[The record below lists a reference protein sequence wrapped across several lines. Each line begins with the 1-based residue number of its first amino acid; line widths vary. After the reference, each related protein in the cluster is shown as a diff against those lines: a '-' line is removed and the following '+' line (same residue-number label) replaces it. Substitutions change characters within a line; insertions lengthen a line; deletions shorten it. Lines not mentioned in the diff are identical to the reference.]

1 MGPTLGTAG
10 RGHYPQH
17 VLGLLTRGP
26 ASITVWEDAAVMA
39 TRTARRS
46 VAALTAAAAVLLVA
60 GCGSGQVGTIGS
72 QVAAVNGGQG
82 QSDKIAV
89 RDVTVQFPPTGSAY
103 TTGQAAPLL
112 FTISNSGTASDELVS
127 ITTPVGQV
135 DLTGAKQVPGQATL
149 VSAAQ
154 QTVDAVPLGS
164 IAPVN
169 GAAGKVQ
176 AMITGLTQPLKP
188 GLNIS
193 VTFTFSQAGAIT
205 MPVPLGPP
213 PATKNG

>member
-1 MGPTLGTAG
+1 
-10 RGHYPQH
+10 
-17 VLGLLTRGP
+17 
-26 ASITVWEDAAVMA
+26 MA

-72 QVAAVNGGQG
+72 HVAAVNGGQG

-89 RDVTVQFPPTGSAY
+89 RDVTIQFPSTGSSY
-103 TTGQAAPLL
+103 STGQAAPLL
-112 FTISNSGTASDELVS
+112 FTISNSGIASDELVS

-135 DLTGAKQVPGQATL
+135 ELTGAKQVPGQATL

-154 QTVDAVPLGS
+154 QAADGTTSDS
-164 IAPVN
+164 TAPVN
-169 GAAGKVQ
+169 GAAGEVQ
-176 AMITGLTQPLKP
+176 AKITGLTQPLKP

-193 VTFTFSQAGAIT
+193 VTFTFSGAGAIT
-205 MPVPLGPP
+205 VPVPLGSPTE
-213 PATKNG
+213 TKKS